1 MQSLFAVPSFQ
12 LLYATCIYEASMPY
26 TFVARI
32 ILKVGGPPLEVTVSA
47 NDVVQAEAIIR
58 HQYDIATFQAMPT
71 RL

>member
-1 MQSLFAVPSFQ
+1 
-12 LLYATCIYEASMPY
+12 MPY

-58 HQYDIATFQAMPT
+58 HQYDIVTFQAMPT